1 MAVNLQENSLYF
13 RMFQVLVTPCLKI
26 KVNLSPKTTSQT
38 QHHLLDGEILPNK
51 ALSRPSLL
59 AFRLQSKLDLGEIWK
74 ADSAFHNSTAWGSKQ
89 FYYFSFAAWTDW
101 LFAILLSFY
110 LTPFR

>member
-38 QHHLLDGEILPNK
+38 QYHLLDTIHVAQGPWVH
-51 ALSRPSLL
+51 RD
-59 AFRLQSKLDLGEIWK
+59 F
-74 ADSAFHNSTAWGSKQ
+74 
-89 FYYFSFAAWTDW
+89 FS
-101 LFAILLSFY
+101 Y
-110 LTPFR
+110 